1 MSEIFLAILNRSLT
15 ASYVILFVT
24 FIRLLLKKAP
34 KGISYALWSVVAFRL
49 IIPFSF
55 ESIFSLLPRNINT
68 TTIPQDIVYQQNP
81 QINSG
86 IKYVNI
92 FINEMLPAPTIGA
105 SVNPLQIY
113 IEIGAYIWALGMM
126 ALLVYSLVSILLL
139 RRQLKNIR
147 LISHNIYEVENLKT
161 PFVLG
166 IVRPKIYL
174 PVGISVEDR
183 RYILLHEHTHIHRC
197 DHIIKPLAF
206 LILSI
211 HWFNPLVWIAFIL
224 MSMDMEFSC
233 DECVLKALDIGIKKS
248 YASSLL
254 SLATERHI
262 LNGSH
267 LAFGEENVKWRIKN
281 VLNYKKPKFWVV
293 FISVIIA
300 VIACL
305 GLISNPHPTSLSKAN
320 AENVN
325 VVQIE
330 VPNKSEALP
339 EFSETE
345 ISAAVSVVKEYF
357 RAVAAKDDAAI
368 LKTLTLIHHHPNKVL
383 YGDERRTLLS
393 IDYNKN
399 DSMRRSYLENG
410 RGSINGTKIENVIVF
425 KVTFNVK
432 YPKSVTGP
440 FNEGDYNNWSMI
452 LIRDDNKSPWLIDDQ
467 GY

>member
-15 ASYVILFVT
+15 ASYVILFLVL
-24 FIRLLLKKAP
+24 IRLPLKKAP
-34 KGISYALWSVVAFRL
+34 KVISYALWSVVAFRL

-55 ESIFSLLPRNINT
+55 ESIFSILPRNLNI

-86 IKYVNI
+86 IKSVNI

-126 ALLVYSLVSILLL
+126 VLLVYSLISILLL
-139 RRQLKNIR
+139 RRQLKKIR
-147 LISHNIYEVENLKT
+147 LISDNIYEAENLKA

-166 IVRPKIYL
+166 VVRPKIYL
-174 PVGISVEDR
+174 PVGLSVEDR
-183 RYILLHEHTHIHRC
+183 SYILLHEQIHIHRC
-197 DHIIKPLAF
+197 DHIIKPFAF

-211 HWFNPLVWIAFIL
+211 HWFNPLVWIAFML

-233 DECVLKALDIGIKKS
+233 DERVLKVLDIGIKKS

-254 SLATERHI
+254 SLATERHM

-267 LAFGEENVKWRIKN
+267 LAFGEGNVKWRIKN
-281 VLNYKKPKFWVV
+281 VLNYKKPKFWIV
-293 FISVIIA
+293 FISVIVA
-300 VIACL
+300 VTACF
-305 GLISNPHPTSLSKAN
+305 GLIANPQTTSLSKAN
-320 AENVN
+320 AENAN
-325 VVQIE
+325 IMQIQ

-339 EFSETE
+339 EFSEAE

-357 RAVAAKDDAAI
+357 RAVAAKDDDAI
-368 LKTLTLIHHHPNKVL
+368 LKTLTSVHHNPNTVL
-383 YGDERRTLLS
+383 YGDERRTLSS

-425 KVTFNVK
+425 KVSFNVK
-432 YPKSVTGP
+432 YTKSVTGP

-452 LIRDDNKSPWLIDDQ
+452 LIREDNKSPWLIDDQ